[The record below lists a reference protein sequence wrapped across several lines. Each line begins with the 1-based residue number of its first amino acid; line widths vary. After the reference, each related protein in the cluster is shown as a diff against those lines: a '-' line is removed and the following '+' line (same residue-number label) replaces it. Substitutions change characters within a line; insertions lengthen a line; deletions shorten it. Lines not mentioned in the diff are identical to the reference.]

1 MLILYTDRGVCTVSV
16 LFDEQFWNQALEK
29 LKDFF
34 IGFVL
39 PELLK

>member
-1 MLILYTDRGVCTVSV
+1 VRGGGLRGVCTVSV
-16 LFDEQFWNQALEK
+16 LFDDQFWNQVLEK

-34 IGFVL
+34 IGFAL